1 MNKHL
6 NLSLLLV
13 PALAA
18 TAMAGPLPAQDGGGR
33 KESPEPLTLEA
44 AIRRAWTRQPG
55 LQAGEAMVDRAK
67 SEAAAMRDLNLPT
80 VSLSAGLSRT
90 DQPMMAFGM
99 KLNQARIS
107 QMDFNPAS
115 LNKPDAITGVGGSLT
130 LSQPLYTGGRL
141 TAARKAGGAM
151 ADAEAASQSHRRQ
164 QVALAVVQAYFGAQV
179 AEQGLVYAEDSL
191 RQAREVERFVQAR
204 VDQGLMLKA
213 EGLRI
218 RAYRAQAEAGVAEAR
233 QRVASART
241 GLALLT
247 GMEAAPVALTTSLQA
262 ESNPSQD
269 GASEIRGD
277 LQAAKFQWQAA
288 QQGAKAAQGSLLPEV
303 GLNLGLGTMHN
314 TWSGGG
320 NWSEVSLGFKWNL
333 FSAPDRRRVSAAK
346 AMERAASYN
355 LRWQE
360 QVAGREVSEAHLAIE
375 SATARIKM
383 AQEAVEA
390 SESVRILR
398 QARHREGLLPLTE
411 VLDAEAGLSGARTL
425 LLNSQF
431 ELRASRAQLSLAQG
445 QPIEGV
451 H

>member
-1 MNKHL
+1 MSKRL
-6 NLSLLLV
+6 NYLSFML
-13 PALAA
+13 A
-18 TAMAGPLPAQDGGGR
+18 TALPAQVAPVAT
-33 KESPEPLTLEA
+33 EALTLEA
-44 AIRRAWTRQPG
+44 AIRRAWSQQSG

-67 SEAAAMRDLNLPT
+67 AEAEAMRDLNLPT
-80 VSLSAGLSRT
+80 LSLSAGLMRT

-99 KLNQARIS
+99 KLNQARIT

-115 LNKPDAITGVGGSLT
+115 LNKPVAITGVGGGLT

-151 ADAEAASQSHRRQ
+151 AEAEAASQSYRRQ

-179 AEQGLVYAEDSL
+179 AEQGQVYAEDSL
-191 RQAREVERFVQAR
+191 RQAREVEHFVQAR
-204 VDQGLMLKA
+204 VDQGLLLKA

-218 RAYRAQAEAGVAEAR
+218 RAYRAQAEAGLVEAR
-233 QRVASART
+233 QRVASARS
-241 GLALLT
+241 GLALLLGQET
-247 GMEAAPVALTTSLQA
+247 APVTLITSLVA
-262 ESNPSQD
+262 ETRPSPAD
-269 GASEIRGD
+269 LPGTRGD
-277 LQAAKFQWQAA
+277 LRAAKFQWQAA
-288 QQGAKAAQGSLLPEV
+288 QQGVKASQGSLLPEV

-314 TWSGGG
+314 TWSNGG
-320 NWSEVSLGFKWNL
+320 NWSEVSLGFKWNI
-333 FSAPDRRRVSAAK
+333 FSSPDRRRVSSAK

-360 QVAGREVSEAHLAIE
+360 QVAGREVAEARLTME
-375 SATARIKM
+375 SAAARIKM

-390 SESVRILR
+390 SESVRALR

-425 LLNSQF
+425 LLNSEY
-431 ELRASRAQLSLAQG
+431 ELRVSRAQLSLALG

-451 H
+451 Q

>member
-1 MNKHL
+1 MSKRL
-6 NLSLLLV
+6 NHLSLML
-13 PALAA
+13 A
-18 TAMAGPLPAQDGGGR
+18 TALPAQVA
-33 KESPEPLTLEA
+33 PMAAQALTIEA
-44 AIRRAWTRQPG
+44 AIRRAWSQQSG

-67 SEAAAMRDLNLPT
+67 AEADAMRDLNLPT
-80 VSLSAGLSRT
+80 VSLSAGLMRT

-115 LNKPDAITGVGGSLT
+115 LNKPDAITGVGGGLT
-130 LSQPLYTGGRL
+130 LSQPLFTGGRL

-151 ADAEAASQSHRRQ
+151 ADAEAANQSHRRQ

-179 AEQGLVYAEDSL
+179 AEQGRAYAEDSL
-191 RQAREVERFVQAR
+191 RQAREVEHFVQAR

-218 RAYRAQAEAGVAEAR
+218 RAYRAQAEAGVVEAR
-233 QRVASART
+233 QRVASARS

-247 GMEAAPVALTTSLQA
+247 GLEPAPVALTTSLKA
-262 ESNPSQD
+262 ESNPSPSD
-269 GASEIRGD
+269 GSGNRGD

-288 QQGAKAAQGSLLPEV
+288 QQGVKAAHGSLLPEV

-314 TWSGGG
+314 TWSSGG
-320 NWSEVSLGFKWNL
+320 NWSEVSLGFKWNV
-333 FSAPDRRRVSAAK
+333 FSGPDRRRVSSAK

-360 QVAGREVSEAHLAIE
+360 QVAGREVAEARLAME
-375 SATARIKM
+375 SASARIQM
-383 AQEAVEA
+383 AREAVEA
-390 SESVRILR
+390 SESVRALR

-425 LLNSQF
+425 LLNSEY
-431 ELRASRAQLSLAQG
+431 ELRVSRAQLSLALG

-451 H
+451 Q

>member
-1 MNKHL
+1 MSNYL
-6 NLSLLLV
+6 NYFLV
-13 PALAA
+13 LPALAMTVA
-18 TAMAGPLPAQDGGGR
+18 TPMASQEAQQ
-33 KESPEPLTLEA
+33 STHSEPSMTLEA
-44 AIRRAWTRQPG
+44 AIRQAWTGQPG
-55 LQAGEAMVDRAK
+55 LQAGEAMVDRAR
-67 SEAAAMRDLNLPT
+67 SEADAMRELNLPT
-80 VSLSAGLSRT
+80 VSLSVGLMRT

-99 KLNQARIS
+99 KLNQARIT

-115 LNKPDAITGVGGSLT
+115 LNKPEAIMGIGGGLT

-151 ADAEAASQSHRRQ
+151 ADAEVANQSHRRQ

-179 AEQGLVYAEDSL
+179 AEQGKVYAEDSL

-204 VDQGLMLKA
+204 VDQGLMLQA
-213 EGLRI
+213 EGMRI
-218 RAYRAQAEAGVAEAR
+218 RAYRAQAEAGLVEAR
-233 QRVASART
+233 QRVASARS

-247 GMEAAPVALTTSLQA
+247 GKEAAPVTLATSLKA
-262 ESNPSQD
+262 ESNPATE
-269 GASEIRGD
+269 GTLGTRGD

-303 GLNLGLGTMHN
+303 GLNLGPGPMDN
-314 TWSGGG
+314 TWSSGG
-320 NWSEVSLGFKWNL
+320 NWSEVSLGFKWNI
-333 FSAPDRRRVSAAK
+333 FSGPDRRRVSSAK

-360 QVAGREVSEAHLAIE
+360 QVAGREVSEARLAME
-375 SATARIKM
+375 SASARIKM

-390 SESVRILR
+390 SESVRTLR

-425 LLNSQF
+425 LLNSQY
-431 ELRASRAQLSLAQG
+431 ELRVSRAQLSLAQG

-451 H
+451 Q

>member
-1 MNKHL
+1 MISKRL
-6 NLSLLLV
+6 NFLLAV
-13 PALAA
+13 PVLA
-18 TAMAGPLPAQDGGGR
+18 MPLPAQVAP
-33 KESPEPLTLEA
+33 ESLTIEA
-44 AIRRAWTRQPG
+44 AIRLAWTDQPG

-67 SEAAAMRDLNLPT
+67 AEAGAMRDLNLPT
-80 VSLSAGLSRT
+80 VSLSAGLVRT

-99 KLNQARIS
+99 KLNQARIA

-115 LNKPDAITGVGGSLT
+115 LNKPDAITGIGGGLT
-130 LSQPLYTGGRL
+130 LSQPLYTGGRI

-179 AEQGLVYAEDSL
+179 AEQGMVYAEDSL

-204 VDQGLMLKA
+204 VDQGLMLQA

-218 RAYRAQAEAGVAEAR
+218 RAYRAQAEAGLVEAR
-233 QRVASART
+233 QRVASARS

-247 GMEAAPVALTTSLQA
+247 GKEVAPITLATSLKA
-262 ESNPSQD
+262 ETGPSA
-269 GASEIRGD
+269 GAIQGTRGD

-288 QQGAKAAQGSLLPEV
+288 LQGAKAAQGILLPEV

-314 TWSGGG
+314 TWSTGG
-320 NWSEVSLGFKWNL
+320 NWSEVSLGFRWTI
-333 FSAPDRRRVSAAK
+333 FSGPDRRRVSSAK
-346 AMERAASYN
+346 AMERAASYH

-360 QVAGREVSEAHLAIE
+360 QVAGREVSEARLAME
-375 SATARIKM
+375 SASARIKM

-390 SESVRILR
+390 SESVRTLR

-425 LLNSQF
+425 LLNSQY
-431 ELRASRAQLSLAQG
+431 ELRISRAQLSLAQG

-451 H
+451 Q

>member
-1 MNKHL
+1 MSNRL
-6 NLSLLLV
+6 NYLFPLI
-13 PALAA
+13 PAM
-18 TAMAGPLPAQDGGGR
+18 TMTMVTPLPAQQVSEQ
-33 KESPEPLTLEA
+33 KESTESLTIAA
-44 AIRRAWTRQPG
+44 AIHRAWAQQSG
-55 LQAGEAMVDRAK
+55 LQAGAAMVDRAK
-67 SEAAAMRDLNLPT
+67 AEAEAMSDLNLPT
-80 VSLSAGLSRT
+80 VSFSVGAMRT

-99 KLNQARIS
+99 KLNQARITL
-107 QMDFNPAS
+107 QDFNPAS
-115 LNKPDAITGVGGSLT
+115 LNHPEAITGVGGGLM

-151 ADAEAASQSHRRQ
+151 AEAEVANQSHRRQ

-179 AEQGLVYAEDSL
+179 AEQGQVYAEDSL
-191 RQAREVERFVQAR
+191 RQAREVEKFVQAR
-204 VDQGLMLKA
+204 VDQGLMLQA

-218 RAYRAQAEAGVAEAR
+218 RAYRAQGEAGVMEAR
-233 QRVASART
+233 QRVASARS

-247 GMEAAPVALTTSLQA
+247 GVEVAPVSLVTSLKA
-262 ESNPSQD
+262 ESNPSPTDLQ
-269 GASEIRGD
+269 GNRGD

-288 QQGAKAAQGSLLPEV
+288 QQGVKAAQGSLLPEV

-314 TWSGGG
+314 TWENGG
-320 NWSEVSLGFKWNL
+320 NWSEVSLGLKWNV
-333 FSAPDRRRVSAAK
+333 FSSPDRRRVSSAK

-360 QVAGREVSEAHLAIE
+360 QVAGREVDEARRAME
-375 SATARIKM
+375 SASARIKM

-390 SESVRILR
+390 SESVRTLR

-425 LLNSQF
+425 LLNSQY
-431 ELRASRAQLSLAQG
+431 ELRVSRAQLSLAQG

-451 H
+451 Q

>member
-1 MNKHL
+1 MSKRL
-6 NLSLLLV
+6 NYLSFLV
-13 PALAA
+13 PFMTLAA
-18 TAMAGPLPAQDGGGR
+18 AMPAQEPPAR
-33 KESPEPLTLEA
+33 KDSTESLSIEA
-44 AIRRAWTRQPG
+44 AIHRAWSQQSG

-67 SEAAAMRDLNLPT
+67 AEAEAMNDLNLPT
-80 VSLSAGLSRT
+80 VSFSVGAMRT

-115 LNKPDAITGVGGSLT
+115 LNHPEAITGVGGGLT
-130 LSQPLYTGGRL
+130 LSQPIYTGGRL

-151 ADAEAASQSHRRQ
+151 ANAEVASQSHRRQ

-179 AEQGLVYAEDSL
+179 AEQGQVYAEDSL
-191 RQAREVERFVQAR
+191 RQAREVENFVQAR

-218 RAYRAQAEAGVAEAR
+218 RAYRAQGEAGVVEAR
-233 QRVASART
+233 QRVASARS

-247 GMEAAPVALTTSLQA
+247 GVEAAPVALTTSLKA
-262 ESNPSQD
+262 ESNTTPSD
-269 GASEIRGD
+269 PSGSRGD
-277 LQAAKFQWQAA
+277 LQAAKFQWLAA
-288 QQGAKAAQGSLLPEV
+288 QEGVKAAQGSLLPEV

-314 TWSGGG
+314 TWNSGG
-320 NWSEVSLGFKWNL
+320 NWSEASIGLKWNI
-333 FSAPDRRRVSAAK
+333 FSSPDRRRVSSAK

-360 QVAGREVSEAHLAIE
+360 QVAGREVAEARRAME
-375 SATARIKM
+375 SAMARIKM

-390 SESVRILR
+390 SESVRALR

-425 LLNSQF
+425 LLNSQY
-431 ELRASRAQLSLAQG
+431 ELRVSRAQLSLAQG
-445 QPIEGV
+445 LPIEGV
-451 H
+451 Q

>member
-1 MNKHL
+1 MSNNL
-6 NLSLLLV
+6 NFVFLV
-13 PALAA
+13 PTMTMVLAH
-18 TAMAGPLPAQDGGGR
+18 PLGAQQ
-33 KESPEPLTLEA
+33 PQQPVTMTLEA
-44 AIRRAWTRQPG
+44 AIRRAWTGQPG

-67 SEAAAMRDLNLPT
+67 SEADAMRDMNLPT
-80 VSLSAGLSRT
+80 VSLSAGLMRT

-99 KLNQARIS
+99 KLNQARIT

-115 LNKPDAITGVGGSLT
+115 LNKPDAITGVGGGLT

-151 ADAEAASQSHRRQ
+151 ADAESASQSHRRQ

-179 AEQGLVYAEDSL
+179 AEQGKVYAEDTL
-191 RQAREVERFVQAR
+191 RQAREVEHFVQAR
-204 VDQGLMLKA
+204 VEQGLMLQA

-218 RAYRAQAEAGVAEAR
+218 RAYRAQAEAGLMEAR
-233 QRVASART
+233 QRVASARS

-247 GMEAAPVALTTSLQA
+247 GMEAVPVTLATSLNA
-262 ESNPSQD
+262 GSIPAAGDVPGN
-269 GASEIRGD
+269 RGD
-277 LQAAKFQWQAA
+277 LQAARFQWQAA

-314 TWSGGG
+314 TWSSGG
-320 NWSEVSLGFKWNL
+320 NWSEISLGFKWNL
-333 FSAPDRRRVSAAK
+333 FSAPDRRRVSSAK
-346 AMERAASYN
+346 AMERAASFN

-360 QVAGREVSEAHLAIE
+360 QVAGRETSEARLAIE
-375 SATARIKM
+375 SASARIKM

-390 SESVRILR
+390 SESVRTLR

-425 LLNSQF
+425 LLNSQY
-431 ELRASRAQLSLAQG
+431 ELRVSRAQLSLAQG

-451 H
+451 Q

>member
-1 MNKHL
+1 MSKRL
-6 NLSLLLV
+6 ISFFLAV
-13 PALAA
+13 PAMIMA
-18 TAMAGPLPAQDGGGR
+18 TQLPAQGAPER
-33 KESPEPLTLEA
+33 KESPETLTLEA
-44 AIRRAWTRQPG
+44 AIRRAWTQQPG

-67 SEAAAMRDLNLPT
+67 ADADAMEAMNLPT
-80 VSLSAGLSRT
+80 VTLSAGLMRT
-90 DQPMMAFGM
+90 DQPMIAFGM
-99 KLNQARIS
+99 KLNQARIT

-115 LNKPDAITGVGGSLT
+115 LNKPDAITGIGGGLT

-151 ADAEAASQSHRRQ
+151 ANAEVATQSHRRQ

-179 AEQGLVYAEDSL
+179 AEQGQVYAEDSL
-191 RQAREVERFVQAR
+191 RQAREVENFVQAR

-218 RAYRAQAEAGVAEAR
+218 RAYRAQGEAGVVEAR
-233 QRVASART
+233 QRVASARS

-247 GMEAAPVALTTSLQA
+247 GMEAAPVTLSTSLKA
-262 ESNPSQD
+262 ESNPSPSNSS
-269 GASEIRGD
+269 GSRGD

-288 QQGAKAAQGSLLPEV
+288 EQGIKAAQGSLLPEV

-314 TWSGGG
+314 TWSSGG
-320 NWSEVSLGFKWNL
+320 NWSEVSLGFKWNV
-333 FSAPDRRRVSAAK
+333 FSSPDRRRVSSAK

-360 QVAGREVSEAHLAIE
+360 QVAGREVAEARRAME
-375 SATARIKM
+375 SASARIKM

-390 SESVRILR
+390 SESVRALR

-425 LLNSQF
+425 LLNSQY
-431 ELRASRAQLSLAQG
+431 ELRVSRAQLSLAQG

-451 H
+451 Q

>member
-1 MNKHL
+1 MSKRL
-6 NLSLLLV
+6 ISFFLV
-13 PALAA
+13 IPAM
-18 TAMAGPLPAQDGGGR
+18 TMPLPAQVAP
-33 KESPEPLTLEA
+33 ESLTLEA
-44 AIRRAWTRQPG
+44 AIRRAWTQQSG
-55 LQAGEAMVDRAK
+55 LQAGEAMVDRARA
-67 SEAAAMRDLNLPT
+67 EADAMQDLNLPT
-80 VSLSAGLSRT
+80 VTLSAGLMRT

-99 KLNQARIS
+99 KLNQARIT
-107 QMDFNPAS
+107 QMDFNPTS
-115 LNKPDAITGVGGSLT
+115 LNKPDAITGVGGGLT

-151 ADAEAASQSHRRQ
+151 ADAEVAAQSHRRQ

-179 AEQGLVYAEDSL
+179 AEQGQVYAEDSL
-191 RQAREVERFVQAR
+191 RQAKEVERFVQAR

-218 RAYRAQAEAGVAEAR
+218 RAYRAQGEAGVVEAR
-233 QRVASART
+233 QRVASARS

-247 GMEAAPVALTTSLQA
+247 GTEVAPLTLITSLKA
-262 ESNPSQD
+262 ESNPSPSD
-269 GASEIRGD
+269 ISGTRGD

-288 QQGAKAAQGSLLPEV
+288 QQGAKAAQGSQLPEV

-314 TWSGGG
+314 TWSSGG
-320 NWSEVSLGFKWNL
+320 NWSEVSLGIKWNI
-333 FSAPDRRRVSAAK
+333 FSGPDRRRVSSAK

-360 QVAGREVSEAHLAIE
+360 QVAGREVAEARRGME
-375 SATARIKM
+375 SASARIQM

-390 SESVRILR
+390 SESVRTLR

-425 LLNSQF
+425 LLNSEY
-431 ELRASRAQLSLAQG
+431 ELRVSRAQLSLALG

-451 H
+451 K